1 MVGAPRRERRHCH
14 CGYRLATDPNR
25 SDAGW
30 RRAGSCLSHQQPGDA
45 FRRPPRRA
53 RADGAGGGT
62 LMPAELT
69 PPPVLAVSL
78 AAGKAYLRVAYAHE
92 DAHLASR
99 VPSARSE
106 ERRVGEA
113 CGSTVKFWWGAYHLK
128 QQ

>member
-53 RADGAGGGT
+53 RADDAGGGK
-62 LMPAELT
+62 LRPAELT
-69 PPPVLAVSL
+69 PPPALAVSL
-78 AAGKAYLRVAYAHE
+78 DAVKAYLWIDYGPAHSLP
-92 DAHLASR
+92 APLVLS
-99 VPSARSE
+99 PSGLSE
-106 ERRVGEA
+106 AFTG
-113 CGSTVKFWWGAYHLK
+113 
-128 QQ
+128 Q